1 MDHPATPA
9 AGAEEARGRLW
20 PSAEYDAWV
29 RRLREAVGERVYV
42 LELRLSDTH
51 LAYRLTDRPVELLDV
66 LPFPRPDPARR
77 LFPHMLLLGDGRGVN
92 LGRVVRVSVGQAF
105 APEARALLYQERFLV
120 QALGAERRLS
130 REQVARVSHAELG
143 RLLGVRDPALLEEG

>member
-1 MDHPATPA
+1 MSHPPIA
-9 AGAEEARGRLW
+9 AGADEARGRLW
-20 PSAEYDAWV
+20 PSAEYEAWIQ
-29 RRLREAVGERVYV
+29 RLRSAVGRPVYV

-92 LGRVVRVSVGQAF
+92 LGRVVRVSVGRPF
-105 APEARALLYQERFLV
+105 APRAQELLYQERFLV
-120 QALGAERRLS
+120 QALRAERRLS
-130 REQVARVSHAELG
+130 RAQLARISQAELG
-143 RLLGVRDPALLEEG
+143 RLLGIDDPALLEQG